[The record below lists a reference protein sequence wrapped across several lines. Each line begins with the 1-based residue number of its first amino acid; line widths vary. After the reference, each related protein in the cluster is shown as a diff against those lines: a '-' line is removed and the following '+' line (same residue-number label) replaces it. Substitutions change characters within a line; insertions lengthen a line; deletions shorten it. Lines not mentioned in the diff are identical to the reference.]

1 MLWQNVLS
9 TNSKIHSVCIYPT
22 KKTKIQS
29 TWIITNY
36 VGLKRQERLTLA
48 FSIAILLL
56 SIDALL

>member
-1 MLWQNVLS
+1 MSYLQIRRFTVYAYILQ
-9 TNSKIHSVCIYPT
+9 KI
-22 KKTKIQS
+22 KIQS